1 MPLHRHFTAAGDHR
15 IFVGDLGNEV
25 NDETLNLTF
34 RGFKSFQRAKVVRE
48 KWNNKTKGYG
58 FVSFADS
65 ADMVAALKQMN
76 GAQP

>member
-1 MPLHRHFTAAGDHR
+1 M
-15 IFVGDLGNEV
+15 GDLGNEV